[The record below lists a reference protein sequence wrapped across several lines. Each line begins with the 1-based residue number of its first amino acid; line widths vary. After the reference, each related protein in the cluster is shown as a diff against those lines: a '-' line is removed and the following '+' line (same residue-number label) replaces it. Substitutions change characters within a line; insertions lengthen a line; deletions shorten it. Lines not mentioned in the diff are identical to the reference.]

1 MVSRRGRMLWAL
13 AVLLVLAGCTSAEGE
28 ETTPPTVSESPSDT
42 VTDDPTGDDDASG
55 GEDPSGEPSEPPEI
69 EAPERPAEMDE
80 ETVDGAI
87 AAAKYFVTLMPYAR
101 ASGDLAQW
109 DALSDEGCGFCNNFY
124 DQVAELHSAG
134 GYAVSVGTEVYSEDG
149 GGPYSGDA
157 YIVELGVRL
166 TASADVHNDGSRTE
180 YDASDYPEFSLSML
194 WRNGQWLVTG
204 VMTGPEGAEQS

>member
-87 AAAKYFVTLMPYAR
+87 AAAKYFIELYPYIYAT
-101 ASGDLAQW
+101 GDLTDW
-109 DALSDEGCGFCNNFY
+109 EALSDAGCGFCTNVS
-124 DQVAELHSAG
+124 DQVVQLDEDGGHAEG
-134 GYAVSVGTEVYSEDG
+134 VGTEIYSEYG
-149 GGPYSGDA
+149 GGPYSDDV
-157 YIVELGVRL
+157 YIVDLGVRFS
-166 TASADVHNDGSRTE
+166 ASTFVDGEGTQTD
-180 YDASDYPEFSLSML
+180 YDAEDRPEFSLSL
-194 WRNGQWLVTG
+194 VWRQSAWLVLG
-204 VMTGPEGAEQS
+204 IDAGEQA